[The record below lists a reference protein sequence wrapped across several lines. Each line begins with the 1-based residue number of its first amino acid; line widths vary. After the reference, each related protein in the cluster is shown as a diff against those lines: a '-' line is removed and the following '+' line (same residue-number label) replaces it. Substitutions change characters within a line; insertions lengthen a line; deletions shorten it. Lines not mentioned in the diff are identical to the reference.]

1 MAIYHADSWNPISVI
16 TADAWPWDQTNH
28 FNRGPNDVEP
38 GTMDCFRDQW
48 TSSGSKLSWKT
59 INNCFTSNNTF
70 AASDESRQWLAT
82 FLWDTG
88 DRMELEWETID
99 ALVRGQSL
107 FTLFYHWPD
116 QPHIMHWNPISH
128 TLWVYSL
135 LYFLELHFFFPEAAI
150 RCNSTFSNICCNKN
164 LRFQKT

>member
-28 FNRGPNDVEP
+28 FNRGTNDVEP

-59 INNCFTSNNTF
+59 IKNCFTSNNTF
-70 AASDESRQWLAT
+70 AACDESQQQLAT

-99 ALVRGQSL
+99 AMVRGQSL
-107 FTLFYHWPD
+107 STLCSTTDWAD
-116 QPHIMHWNPISH
+116 HISCIEIPSLIHYGCIVYWIS
-128 TLWVYSL
+128 WGSI
-135 LYFLELHFFFPEAAI
+135 FSPEAAI
-150 RCNSTFSNICCNKN
+150 RCNSTFSNIWCNKN
-164 LRFQKT
+164 LRFQRP